1 MRLQSSVYFD
11 ISAKLCYL
19 WTRSDPNR
27 YIVDLKEQ
35 EKEQTIPVHLNDD
48 KNRNESELMQCVQ
61 DFCRAFVA
69 NTQNKSYLNKL
80 TYLVS
85 LKRRVEIT
93 DIEDK
98 EDYQSYSFSGGGFN
112 FIITTNNAL
121 IYPNDI
127 KTNLNVPF
135 YFKDIKPKN
144 LDPKIPVFIEK
155 YDEHNADV
163 RPLTPN
169 DTVVGPDLKQLW
181 PTPTGQIPNQLVEL
195 LKKTSEP
202 VLAR

>member
-1 MRLQSSVYFD
+1 MRLQSSVYFN

-27 YIVDLKEQ
+27 YIVDLMEQ
-35 EKEQTIPVHLNDD
+35 EKEQMIPVHLNDD
-48 KNRNESELMQCVQ
+48 KNRNESELVQCVKNFCINFVEKSKT
-61 DFCRAFVA
+61 DF
-69 NTQNKSYLNKL
+69 YLDKL
-80 TYLVS
+80 TYKVS
-85 LKRRVEIT
+85 LYRTVHVC
-93 DIEDK
+93 DIDDK
-98 EDYQSYSFSGGGFN
+98 NRQSHSFSGGGFN

-155 YDEHNADV
+155 YDKHNADV